1 MGEWRLN
8 VSPAHLTVMSVM
20 EFATYS
26 SHTCSTRLRAWDGS
40 TGRSFDLGRV
50 GKKLSIVFACCMFC
64 AVCRLFT
71 KLDSSACSVV
81 SSVNYNQRQ
90 IIECSC
96 CVVMKG
102 FGARSFEG
110 YCCCTTCSS

>member
-26 SHTCSTRLRAWDGS
+26 SHWCSARLRAWDGS
-40 TGRSFDLGRV
+40 TGRSLDLGRI
-50 GKKLSIVFACCMFC
+50 GKKLSIVFACSMFC
-64 AVCRLFT
+64 VVRRRLFFFFT

-81 SSVNYNQRQ
+81 
-90 IIECSC
+90 
-96 CVVMKG
+96 
-102 FGARSFEG
+102 
-110 YCCCTTCSS
+110 